1 MKDSHMIVFQKFC
14 FIKVIYH
21 SQNIHLIVLIN
32 RKKLIFINIKF
43 SINLK

>member
-21 SQNIHLIVLIN
+21 FQNIHLNMFIN
-32 RKKLIFINIKF
+32 RIKAYF
-43 SINLK
+43 HKY